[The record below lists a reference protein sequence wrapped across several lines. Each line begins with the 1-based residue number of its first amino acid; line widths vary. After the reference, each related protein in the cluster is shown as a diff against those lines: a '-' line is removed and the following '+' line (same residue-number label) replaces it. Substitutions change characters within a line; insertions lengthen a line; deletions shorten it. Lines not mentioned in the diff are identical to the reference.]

1 LRRRVAHATLFAVE
15 TPGSSRQRLASALNA
30 AYADGLISPE
40 TLSQRLDLL
49 FGRRLV
55 DPSRVVGDL
64 TARSSRRMP
73 TTKLLRTA
81 RAWVRESLGLEARQP
96 MLLALDWSGA
106 QDELYVG
113 RASSCDVQLRN
124 PMVSRRHARLVFR
137 DSCWIVQDLESK
149 NGTAVNGKPV
159 GRCRLAPGDDLA
171 FADEH
176 VLID

>member
-1 LRRRVAHATLFAVE
+1 MGA
-15 TPGSSRQRLASALNA
+15 PGSSRQRLASALNA
-30 AYADGLISPE
+30 AYADGLLSPE

-55 DPSRVVGDL
+55 DPSRLVGDL
-64 TARSSRRMP
+64 TRRSSRRMP

-81 RAWVRESLGLEARQP
+81 KAWLRETLGHEAHEP
-96 MLLALDWSGA
+96 LLLALDWSGA
-106 QDELYVG
+106 PDELYVG
-113 RASSCDVQLRN
+113 RHASCDVQLRS
-124 PMVSRRHARLVFR
+124 PMVSRLHARLVFR
-137 DSCWIVQDLESK
+137 DACWIVQDLDSR
-149 NGTAVNGKPV
+149 NGTAVNGRLV